1 MGIVRYGDTK
11 STIVQ
16 EWRTCPN
23 IRLFELNVTSLR
35 KRELMRLAPTGLVIQ
50 GNTNTYL
57 ESKHELE
64 RPVWASKIR
73 FLPYSHHRRT
83 VCMRVE
89 LYGCYWSDGVVSYSM
104 PQGDKRGNG
113 WEFFDATYD
122 GHWDGELRRGLGQLT
137 DGKTGPDNF
146 KMGYYNDNDRA
157 QGWVGWRNDSRG
169 QPVEIKF
176 EFDKVREFS
185 AVHIYCNNQFTRDVQ
200 VFSQVDIL
208 FSIGGKYYTGEP
220 ITYTYM
226 EDKIFETSRN
236 ITIKLHHRVGKFV
249 KLRLHFSDRWIMISE
264 VTFDSGDKNILV
276 LTQETPL
283 ADDVQ
288 ESARRD
294 CIRRNLYSCARDAG
308 YSRTTLAENPGGRA
322 HKRSPSFLLER
333 SLLHP
338 LAKINIAH
346 GNFTAEETPTT
357 ESPIQSDV
365 FVEKNGAAEGELP
378 VSTAKHDDPTFMAI
392 VIGALAAVIII
403 LALAIFMIISRHRQR
418 KCFASPMTGKA
429 PSHLGSTCATVEKGA
444 ALMAYTLEDDESYST
459 VVMEMKDMMLNN
471 KATNINHSGMRRSNA
486 PIYTRDYAR
495 THAHIPPTHSS
506 CPYTCAS
513 THSATATPVPM
524 VVHPYTSRQQ
534 SIRPDRNQYAI
545 PFCARS
551 SFAISSTA
559 VYANGAVDTSYDYAV
574 PELGTVPL
582 LNQDAG
588 AGRGTTI
595 SNATGDQ
602 DSLFSKNSRTTKSED
617 KKNTSAGTL
626 SRIRPPLQPSWNVS
640 SLRGPAASG
649 PVRSVN
655 CGEKARRVITFLTT
669 PCTQPTSQK
678 YYVIGV
684 DFMAKHPGITG
695 CCVPLF
701 PRHRLRMLSKLAEG
715 AFGTVYVAEA
725 EGIPEYGTTTTLGK
739 RLVAVKFLL
748 PEASEK
754 ENRRSFV
761 NGRIKLSRE
770 SAITKSIVS
779 KPAVTTLRGNARRP
793 TRRAHVLAALG
804 SASFIR
810 EYVAIQRCRRCSS
823 DVASLISAPGP
834 LDFQRDVRI
843 LAALEDRNIARVLGA
858 CYREEPYCVVME
870 YLEHG
875 DLCQFLKTHITAEDA
890 HSMPIGVKTL
900 SFNCLIYMAAQ
911 IASGMRYLENLN
923 FVHRDLATR
932 NCLVGKAYHIKISD
946 FGTDNELY
954 ACDYY
959 KVDGTMPLPVRWMAW
974 ESIFLGKYTTKSD
987 VWAFAVTLWEILNLG
1002 RRVPYEHLSD
1012 EEVVQSLQQLHHATE
1027 CSNDN
1032 PEDSCKEDSG
1042 NGFDYLPRPTASSK
1056 DIYDLMLECWRREE
1070 NERPTFREIS
1080 LFLQRKN
1087 LGYAPTS

>member
-1 MGIVRYGDTK
+1 FRLTRQKWHGGSLGEERARVKPSQEKGAMVKSLGFLARRAPPAVHLFVVLLALAPAYHGVDLSQCIAPLGMESGTIPDTDINASSSFDTGNVGPHLARLKSENLGGAWCPKNQITQEAREWLEIDLHTIHLITATATQGRFGNGVGVEFAEAYLLEYWRPRLGKWVRYRDIKGK
-11 STIVQ
+11 
-16 EWRTCPN
+16 E
-23 IRLFELNVTSLR
+23 
-35 KRELMRLAPTGLVIQ
+35 VIQ

-64 RPVWASKIR
+64 PPLWASKIR
-73 FLPYSHHRRT
+73 FLPYSYHRRT

-104 PQGDKRGNG
+104 PQGDKRSNG

-137 DGKTGPDNF
+137 DGRTGPDNF
-146 KMGYYNDNDRA
+146 KMYYDNDRA

-185 AVHIYCNNQFTRDVQ
+185 AVHIYCNNEFTRGVQ
-200 VFSQVDIL
+200 VFSQIDIL

-236 ITIKLHHRVGKFV
+236 VTIKLHHRVGKFV
-249 KLRLHFSDRWIMISE
+249 KLRLHFSDRWIMVSE
-264 VTFDSGDKNILV
+264 VTFDSD
-276 LTQETPL
+276 
-283 ADDVQ
+283 
-288 ESARRD
+288 
-294 CIRRNLYSCARDAG
+294 
-308 YSRTTLAENPGGRA
+308 
-322 HKRSPSFLLER
+322 
-333 SLLHP
+333 
-338 LAKINIAH
+338 IAH
-346 GNFTAEETPTT
+346 GNFTPEEAPTT

-378 VSTAKHDDPTFMAI
+378 VSTAKHDDPTYMAI
-392 VIGALAAVIII
+392 VIGVLTAVILS
-403 LALAIFMIISRHRQR
+403 LAVAIFLIVSRHRQR

-444 ALMAYTLEDDESYST
+444 ALMAYTLEDDERYAGGSLPTLPLGNRLLDIVKLDDYQEPYQALKYAPYYSYST

-471 KATNINHSGMRRSNA
+471 KGTNINHS
-486 PIYTRDYAR
+486 
-495 THAHIPPTHSS
+495 
-506 CPYTCAS
+506 
-513 THSATATPVPM
+513 
-524 VVHPYTSRQQ
+524 
-534 SIRPDRNQYAI
+534 
-545 PFCARS
+545 
-551 SFAISSTA
+551 A

-588 AGRGTTI
+588 AGRGATV

-602 DSLFSKNSRTTKSED
+602 DSFFSKNSRTKTED
-617 KKNTSAGTL
+617 KKSPTQQEVLSALKRRLEQTS
-626 SRIRPPLQPSWNVS
+626 
-640 SLRGPAASG
+640 
-649 PVRSVN
+649 
-655 CGEKARRVITFLTT
+655 
-669 PCTQPTSQK
+669 
-678 YYVIGV
+678 
-684 DFMAKHPGITG
+684 
-695 CCVPLF
+695 VPLF

-754 ENRRSFV
+754 E
-761 NGRIKLSRE
+761 K
-770 SAITKSIVS
+770 
-779 KPAVTTLRGNARRP
+779 
-793 TRRAHVLAALG
+793 
-804 SASFIR
+804 
-810 EYVAIQRCRRCSS
+810 
-823 DVASLISAPGP
+823 

-900 SFNCLIYMAAQ
+900 SKLTPLRRRFSFNCLIYMAAQ

-1012 EEVVQSLQQLHHATE
+1012 EEVVQSLRQLHHAAD
-1027 CSNDN
+1027 CSNTN
-1032 PEDSCKEDSG
+1032 PEDSCKEDPR

-1056 DIYDLMLECWRREE
+1056 DIYDLMLECWQREE
-1070 NERPTFREIS
+1070 TERPTFREIS

>member
-1 MGIVRYGDTK
+1 MAKNFSFVVGASPSTTPLLIRLLLVGFISFVPATLAVDLSQCIAPLGMESGAIPDKDITVSSTYDAGNVGPHLARLKTESLGGAWCPKNQITKEAKEWLEIDLHTVHLITATATQGRFGNGQGVEYSEAYLLEYWRPRLGKWVRYRDIKG
-11 STIVQ
+11 Q
-16 EWRTCPN
+16 E
-23 IRLFELNVTSLR
+23 
-35 KRELMRLAPTGLVIQ
+35 VIP

-64 RPVWASKIR
+64 PPLWASKIR
-73 FLPYSHHRRT
+73 FLPFSRHTRT

-104 PQGDKRGNG
+104 PQGDKRGNE

-122 GHWDGELRRGLGQLT
+122 GHWDDELRRGLGQLT
-137 DGKTGPDNF
+137 DGKTGPDDF
-146 KMGYYNDNDRA
+146 KMGYYDDRG
-157 QGWVGWRNDSRG
+157 QGWVGWRNDTRSD
-169 QPVEIKF
+169 QPIEIKF
-176 EFDKVREFS
+176 EFDVVREFS
-185 AVHIYCNNQFTRDVQ
+185 AIHIYCNNQFTRDVQ
-200 VFSQVDIL
+200 IFSQVDIL
-208 FSIGGKYYTGEP
+208 FSIGGRYYNGEP

-236 ITIKLHHRVGKFV
+236 VTIKLHHRIGKYV
-249 KLRLHFSDRWIMISE
+249 KLRLHFSARWIMISE
-264 VTFDSGDKNILV
+264 VIFDS
-276 LTQETPL
+276 
-283 ADDVQ
+283 DV
-288 ESARRD
+288 
-294 CIRRNLYSCARDAG
+294 
-308 YSRTTLAENPGGRA
+308 
-322 HKRSPSFLLER
+322 
-333 SLLHP
+333 
-338 LAKINIAH
+338 AH
-346 GNFTAEETPTT
+346 GNFTTEEPPTT

-365 FVEKNGAAEGELP
+365 FVEKNGSGVDGELP
-378 VSTAKHDDPTFMAI
+378 VSTAKHDDPTYMAI
-392 VIGALAAVIII
+392 VIGVLMAVILL
-403 LALAIFMIISRHRQR
+403 LAVAIFLIVSRHRQR

-444 ALMAYTLEDDESYST
+444 ALMAYTLEDDERYAGGSLPTLPRDLGNRLLDIAKLDDYQEPYQALKYAPYYSYST

-471 KATNINHSGMRRSNA
+471 KGTNINHS
-486 PIYTRDYAR
+486 
-495 THAHIPPTHSS
+495 
-506 CPYTCAS
+506 
-513 THSATATPVPM
+513 
-524 VVHPYTSRQQ
+524 
-534 SIRPDRNQYAI
+534 
-545 PFCARS
+545 
-551 SFAISSTA
+551 A

-582 LNQDAG
+582 LNQE
-588 AGRGTTI
+588 GTGGCARTTTV
-595 SNATGDQ
+595 SSTTSDK
-602 DSLFSKNSRTTKSED
+602 DSLFSKNSSHSTKTED
-617 KKNTSAGTL
+617 KKRDRRLSIINGYSSTIDRSSVLQSPTQQEVLSALKRRLEQTS
-626 SRIRPPLQPSWNVS
+626 
-640 SLRGPAASG
+640 
-649 PVRSVN
+649 
-655 CGEKARRVITFLTT
+655 
-669 PCTQPTSQK
+669 
-678 YYVIGV
+678 
-684 DFMAKHPGITG
+684 
-695 CCVPLF
+695 VPLF

-739 RLVAVKFLL
+739 RFVAVKFLL

-754 ENRRSFV
+754 E
-761 NGRIKLSRE
+761 K
-770 SAITKSIVS
+770 
-779 KPAVTTLRGNARRP
+779 
-793 TRRAHVLAALG
+793 
-804 SASFIR
+804 
-810 EYVAIQRCRRCSS
+810 
-823 DVASLISAPGP
+823 

-858 CYREEPYCVVME
+858 CCREEPYCVVME

-959 KVDGTMPLPVRWMAW
+959 KVDGTVPLPVRWMAW

-1002 RRVPYEHLSD
+1002 RRIPYEHLSN
-1012 EEVVQSLQQLHHATE
+1012 EEVVESLRRFHRANEEDGSASESGCTDGT
-1027 CSNDN
+1027 NDH
-1032 PEDSCKEDSG
+1032 
-1042 NGFDYLPRPTASSK
+1042 FDYLPRPTASSK

>member
-1 MGIVRYGDTK
+1 MVKSLGFLARRAPPAVHLFVVLLALAPAYHGVDLSQCIAPLGMESGTIPDADINASSSFDTGNVGPHLARLKSENLGGAWCPKNQITKEAREWLEIDLHTIHLITATATQGRFGNGVGVEFAEAYLLEYWRPRLGKWVRYRDIKG
-11 STIVQ
+11 
-16 EWRTCPN
+16 E
-23 IRLFELNVTSLR
+23 E
-35 KRELMRLAPTGLVIQ
+35 VIQ

-64 RPVWASKIR
+64 PPLWASKIR
-73 FLPYSHHRRT
+73 FLPYSYHRRT

-137 DGKTGPDNF
+137 DGRTGPDNF
-146 KMGYYNDNDRA
+146 KMHNDRA

-185 AVHIYCNNQFTRDVQ
+185 AVHIYCNNEFTRGVQ

-249 KLRLHFSDRWIMISE
+249 KLRLHFSDRWIMVSE
-264 VTFDSGDKNILV
+264 VTFDSD
-276 LTQETPL
+276 
-283 ADDVQ
+283 
-288 ESARRD
+288 
-294 CIRRNLYSCARDAG
+294 
-308 YSRTTLAENPGGRA
+308 
-322 HKRSPSFLLER
+322 
-333 SLLHP
+333 
-338 LAKINIAH
+338 IAH
-346 GNFTAEETPTT
+346 GNFTPEEAPTT

-378 VSTAKHDDPTFMAI
+378 VSTAKHDDPTYMAI
-392 VIGALAAVIII
+392 VIGVLTAVILS
-403 LALAIFMIISRHRQR
+403 LAVAIFLIVSRHRQR

-444 ALMAYTLEDDESYST
+444 ALMAYTLEDDERYAGGSLPTLPRDLGNRLLDIVKLDDYQEPYQALKYAPYYSYST

-471 KATNINHSGMRRSNA
+471 KGTNINHS
-486 PIYTRDYAR
+486 
-495 THAHIPPTHSS
+495 
-506 CPYTCAS
+506 
-513 THSATATPVPM
+513 
-524 VVHPYTSRQQ
+524 
-534 SIRPDRNQYAI
+534 
-545 PFCARS
+545 
-551 SFAISSTA
+551 A

-588 AGRGTTI
+588 AGRGTTV
-595 SNATGDQ
+595 SSVTGDQ
-602 DSLFSKNSRTTKSED
+602 DGFFTKSSRGTKTED
-617 KKNTSAGTL
+617 KKSPTQQEVLSALKRRLEQTS
-626 SRIRPPLQPSWNVS
+626 
-640 SLRGPAASG
+640 
-649 PVRSVN
+649 
-655 CGEKARRVITFLTT
+655 
-669 PCTQPTSQK
+669 
-678 YYVIGV
+678 
-684 DFMAKHPGITG
+684 
-695 CCVPLF
+695 VPLF

-754 ENRRSFV
+754 E
-761 NGRIKLSRE
+761 K
-770 SAITKSIVS
+770 
-779 KPAVTTLRGNARRP
+779 
-793 TRRAHVLAALG
+793 
-804 SASFIR
+804 
-810 EYVAIQRCRRCSS
+810 
-823 DVASLISAPGP
+823 

-1012 EEVVQSLQQLHHATE
+1012 EEVVQSLRQLHHAAD
-1027 CSNDN
+1027 CSNAN
-1032 PEDSCKEDSG
+1032 PEDSCKEDSR

-1056 DIYDLMLECWRREE
+1056 DIYDLMLECWQREE
-1070 NERPTFREIS
+1070 TERPTFREIS

>member
-1 MGIVRYGDTK
+1 
-11 STIVQ
+11 
-16 EWRTCPN
+16 
-23 IRLFELNVTSLR
+23 
-35 KRELMRLAPTGLVIQ
+35 
-50 GNTNTYL
+50 
-57 ESKHELE
+57 
-64 RPVWASKIR
+64 
-73 FLPYSHHRRT
+73 
-83 VCMRVE
+83 MRVE

-146 KMGYYNDNDRA
+146 KMGYYDNDRA
-157 QGWVGWRNDSRG
+157 TQGWIGWRNDTRS

-176 EFDKVREFS
+176 EFDKIREFS
-185 AVHIYCNNQFTRDVQ
+185 AVHIYCNNQFTKDVQ

-208 FSIGGKYYTGEP
+208 FSIGGKYYTGKP

-226 EDKIFETSRN
+226 EDKIFESSRN

-249 KLRLHFSDRWIMISE
+249 KLRLHFSDRWIMVSE
-264 VTFDSGDKNILV
+264 VTFDS
-276 LTQETPL
+276 
-283 ADDVQ
+283 DV
-288 ESARRD
+288 
-294 CIRRNLYSCARDAG
+294 
-308 YSRTTLAENPGGRA
+308 
-322 HKRSPSFLLER
+322 
-333 SLLHP
+333 
-338 LAKINIAH
+338 AH
-346 GNFTAEETPTT
+346 GNFTPEEAPTT

-378 VSTAKHDDPTFMAI
+378 VSTATHDDPTYMAI
-392 VIGALAAVIII
+392 VIGVLTAVILL
-403 LALAIFMIISRHRQR
+403 LAVAIFLIVSRHRQR

-444 ALMAYTLEDDESYST
+444 ALMAYTLEDDERYAGGSLPTLPRDLGNRLLDIVKLDDYQEPYQALRYAPYYSYST

-471 KATNINHSGMRRSNA
+471 KGTNINHS
-486 PIYTRDYAR
+486 
-495 THAHIPPTHSS
+495 
-506 CPYTCAS
+506 
-513 THSATATPVPM
+513 
-524 VVHPYTSRQQ
+524 
-534 SIRPDRNQYAI
+534 
-545 PFCARS
+545 
-551 SFAISSTA
+551 A

-588 AGRGTTI
+588 AGRGATV
-595 SNATGDQ
+595 SNASGDQ
-602 DSLFSKNSRTTKSED
+602 DSLFSKSSRGTKTED
-617 KKNTSAGTL
+617 KKSPTQQEVLSALKRRLEQTS
-626 SRIRPPLQPSWNVS
+626 
-640 SLRGPAASG
+640 
-649 PVRSVN
+649 
-655 CGEKARRVITFLTT
+655 
-669 PCTQPTSQK
+669 
-678 YYVIGV
+678 
-684 DFMAKHPGITG
+684 
-695 CCVPLF
+695 VPLF

-754 ENRRSFV
+754 E
-761 NGRIKLSRE
+761 K
-770 SAITKSIVS
+770 
-779 KPAVTTLRGNARRP
+779 
-793 TRRAHVLAALG
+793 
-804 SASFIR
+804 
-810 EYVAIQRCRRCSS
+810 
-823 DVASLISAPGP
+823 

-954 ACDYY
+954 SCDYY
-959 KVDGTMPLPVRWMAW
+959 KVDGAMPLPVRWMAW

-1002 RRVPYEHLSD
+1002 RRVPYEHLTD
-1012 EEVVQSLQQLHHATE
+1012 EEVVQSLRQLHHAAD
-1027 CSNDN
+1027 CASNGSSNVN
-1032 PEDSCKEDSG
+1032 PEDGCKEDSGGSGGGGGGGGGGSGGGGSVG

>member
-1 MGIVRYGDTK
+1 RLKSENLGGAWCPKNQITQEAREWLEIDLHTIHLITATATQGRFGNGVGVEFAEAYLLEYWRPRLGKWVRYRDIKGK
-11 STIVQ
+11 
-16 EWRTCPN
+16 E
-23 IRLFELNVTSLR
+23 
-35 KRELMRLAPTGLVIQ
+35 VIQ

-64 RPVWASKIR
+64 PPLWASKIR
-73 FLPYSHHRRT
+73 FLPYSYHRRT

-104 PQGDKRGNG
+104 PQGDKRSNG

-137 DGKTGPDNF
+137 DGRTGPDNF
-146 KMGYYNDNDRA
+146 KMYYDNDRA

-185 AVHIYCNNQFTRDVQ
+185 AVHIYCNNEFTRGVQ
-200 VFSQVDIL
+200 VFSQIDIL

-236 ITIKLHHRVGKFV
+236 VTIKLHHRVGKFV
-249 KLRLHFSDRWIMISE
+249 KLRLHFSDRWIMVSE
-264 VTFDSGDKNILV
+264 VTFDSAISNATTALFPSGVNPVGNSATEYRTREDSEDVRPATKLLRRGFSFRTSYHLQLV
-276 LTQETPL
+276 SL
-283 ADDVQ
+283 
-288 ESARRD
+288 
-294 CIRRNLYSCARDAG
+294 
-308 YSRTTLAENPGGRA
+308 RA
-322 HKRSPSFLLER
+322 PASYACLGH
-333 SLLHP
+333 
-338 LAKINIAH
+338 IAH
-346 GNFTAEETPTT
+346 GNFTPEEAPTT

-378 VSTAKHDDPTFMAI
+378 VSTAKHDDPTYMAI
-392 VIGALAAVIII
+392 VIGVLTAVILS
-403 LALAIFMIISRHRQR
+403 LAVAIFLIVSRHRQR

-444 ALMAYTLEDDESYST
+444 ALMAYTLEDDE
-459 VVMEMKDMMLNN
+459 
-471 KATNINHSGMRRSNA
+471 R
-486 PIYTRDYAR
+486 
-495 THAHIPPTHSS
+495 HAHLHTHL
-506 CPYTCAS
+506 C
-513 THSATATPVPM
+513 THSAYTHSNAAAPVPTA
-524 VVHPYTSRQQ
+524 VHLHTSRQQ
-534 SIRPDRNQYAI
+534 SIRPDRNQYTI

-551 SFAISSTA
+551 SFAISSAA

-588 AGRGTTI
+588 VGRGATV

-602 DSLFSKNSRTTKSED
+602 DSFFSKSSRTKTED
-617 KKNTSAGTL
+617 KKEVLSALKRRLEQTS
-626 SRIRPPLQPSWNVS
+626 
-640 SLRGPAASG
+640 
-649 PVRSVN
+649 
-655 CGEKARRVITFLTT
+655 
-669 PCTQPTSQK
+669 
-678 YYVIGV
+678 
-684 DFMAKHPGITG
+684 
-695 CCVPLF
+695 VPLF

-754 ENRRSFV
+754 E
-761 NGRIKLSRE
+761 K
-770 SAITKSIVS
+770 
-779 KPAVTTLRGNARRP
+779 
-793 TRRAHVLAALG
+793 
-804 SASFIR
+804 
-810 EYVAIQRCRRCSS
+810 
-823 DVASLISAPGP
+823 

-1012 EEVVQSLQQLHHATE
+1012 EEVVQSLRQLHHAAD
-1027 CSNDN
+1027 CSNAN
-1032 PEDSCKEDSG
+1032 PEDSCKEDPR

-1056 DIYDLMLECWRREE
+1056 DIYDLMLECWQREE
-1070 NERPTFREIS
+1070 TERPTFREIS

>member
-1 MGIVRYGDTK
+1 MVKSLDFLARRAPPAVHLFIVLLALAPAYHGVDLSQCIAPLGMESGAIPDADINASSSFDTGNVGPHLARLKSENLGGAWCPKDQITKEAREWLEIDLHSIHLITATATQGRFGNGVGVEFAEAYLLEYWRPRLGKWVRYRDIKG
-11 STIVQ
+11 
-16 EWRTCPN
+16 E
-23 IRLFELNVTSLR
+23 E
-35 KRELMRLAPTGLVIQ
+35 VIT

-57 ESKHELE
+57 ESKHELQ
-64 RPVWASKIR
+64 PPLWASKIR
-73 FLPYSHHRRT
+73 FLPYSYHRRT

-137 DGKTGPDNF
+137 DGRTGPDNF
-146 KMGYYNDNDRA
+146 KMYHDNDRA
-157 QGWVGWRNDSRG
+157 QGWVGWRNDSRN

-185 AVHIYCNNQFTRDVQ
+185 AVHIYCNNEFTRGVQ
-200 VFSQVDIL
+200 VFSQVDTL

-249 KLRLHFSDRWIMISE
+249 KLRLHFSDRWIMVSE
-264 VTFDSGDKNILV
+264 VTFDSD
-276 LTQETPL
+276 
-283 ADDVQ
+283 
-288 ESARRD
+288 
-294 CIRRNLYSCARDAG
+294 
-308 YSRTTLAENPGGRA
+308 
-322 HKRSPSFLLER
+322 
-333 SLLHP
+333 
-338 LAKINIAH
+338 IAH
-346 GNFTAEETPTT
+346 GNFTPEEAPTT

-378 VSTAKHDDPTFMAI
+378 VSTAKHDDPTYMAV
-392 VIGALAAVIII
+392 VIGVLTAVILS
-403 LALAIFMIISRHRQR
+403 LAVAIFLIVSRHRQR

-444 ALMAYTLEDDESYST
+444 ALMAYTLEDDERYAGGSLPTLPRDLGNRLLDIVKLDDYQEPYQALKYAPYYSYST

-471 KATNINHSGMRRSNA
+471 KGTNINHS
-486 PIYTRDYAR
+486 
-495 THAHIPPTHSS
+495 
-506 CPYTCAS
+506 
-513 THSATATPVPM
+513 
-524 VVHPYTSRQQ
+524 
-534 SIRPDRNQYAI
+534 
-545 PFCARS
+545 
-551 SFAISSTA
+551 A

-588 AGRGTTI
+588 AGRGATV
-595 SNATGDQ
+595 SSATGDQ
-602 DSLFSKNSRTTKSED
+602 DSLFSKSSRATKTED
-617 KKNTSAGTL
+617 KKSPTQQEVLSALKRRLEQTS
-626 SRIRPPLQPSWNVS
+626 
-640 SLRGPAASG
+640 
-649 PVRSVN
+649 
-655 CGEKARRVITFLTT
+655 
-669 PCTQPTSQK
+669 
-678 YYVIGV
+678 
-684 DFMAKHPGITG
+684 
-695 CCVPLF
+695 VPLF

-754 ENRRSFV
+754 E
-761 NGRIKLSRE
+761 K
-770 SAITKSIVS
+770 
-779 KPAVTTLRGNARRP
+779 
-793 TRRAHVLAALG
+793 
-804 SASFIR
+804 
-810 EYVAIQRCRRCSS
+810 
-823 DVASLISAPGP
+823 

-1012 EEVVQSLQQLHHATE
+1012 EEVVQSLRQLHHAAD
-1027 CSNDN
+1027 CNNVN
-1032 PEDSCKEDSG
+1032 PEDGCKEDSR
-1042 NGFDYLPRPTASSK
+1042 NVFDYLPRPTASSK

>member
-1 MGIVRYGDTK
+1 MVKSFGFFAGRAIPAVHLLVLLLALADTTSAVDLSQCIAPLGMESGAIPDEDINASSTFDAGNVGPHLARLKVENLGGAWCPKNQINQEAREWLQIDLHSVHLITATASQGRFGNGLGVEYAEEYLLEYWRPHLGKWVRYKKT
-11 STIVQ
+11 
-16 EWRTCPN
+16 
-23 IRLFELNVTSLR
+23 
-35 KRELMRLAPTGLVIQ
+35 IQ

-57 ESKHELE
+57 ESKHELDP
-64 RPVWASKIR
+64 PVWASKIR
-73 FLPYSHHRRT
+73 FLPYSHHTRT

-113 WEFFDATYD
+113 WDFFDTIYD
-122 GHWDGELRRGLGQLT
+122 GHWDGELRRGLGLLT

-146 KMGYYNDNDRA
+146 KLGYYDNDRT
-157 QGWVGWRNDSRG
+157 QGWVGWRNDTRG

-185 AVHIYCNNQFTRDVQ
+185 VVHIYCNNQFTKGVQ
-200 VFSQVDIL
+200 IFSQVDIL
-208 FSIGGKYYTGEP
+208 FSIGGKFYTGEP

-226 EDKIFETSRN
+226 EDKIFESSRN
-236 ITIKLHHRVGKFV
+236 ITIKLHHRVGKYV
-249 KLRLHFSDRWIMISE
+249 KLRLHFSDKWIMISE
-264 VTFDSGDKNILV
+264 VTFDS
-276 LTQETPL
+276 
-283 ADDVQ
+283 DV
-288 ESARRD
+288 
-294 CIRRNLYSCARDAG
+294 
-308 YSRTTLAENPGGRA
+308 
-322 HKRSPSFLLER
+322 
-333 SLLHP
+333 
-338 LAKINIAH
+338 AH
-346 GNFTAEETPTT
+346 GNFTPEEAATT

-378 VSTAKHDDPTFMAI
+378 VSTAKHDDPTYMAV
-392 VIGALAAVIII
+392 VIGVLTAVILL
-403 LALAIFMIISRHRQR
+403 LAVAIFLIISRHRQR

-444 ALMAYTLEDDESYST
+444 ALMAYTLEDDERYAGGSLPTLPRDLGNRFLDIVKLDDYQEPYQALKYAPYYSYST

-471 KATNINHSGMRRSNA
+471 KGSNINHS
-486 PIYTRDYAR
+486 
-495 THAHIPPTHSS
+495 
-506 CPYTCAS
+506 
-513 THSATATPVPM
+513 
-524 VVHPYTSRQQ
+524 
-534 SIRPDRNQYAI
+534 
-545 PFCARS
+545 
-551 SFAISSTA
+551 A

-582 LNQDAG
+582 LNQDG
-588 AGRGTTI
+588 TGRGGPAVSTST
-595 SNATGDQ
+595 SDQ
-602 DSLFSKNSRTTKSED
+602 DSIFSKTSSRGNKTENKKSPTQQEVLSAL
-617 KKNTSAGTL
+617 KRRLEQTS
-626 SRIRPPLQPSWNVS
+626 
-640 SLRGPAASG
+640 
-649 PVRSVN
+649 
-655 CGEKARRVITFLTT
+655 
-669 PCTQPTSQK
+669 
-678 YYVIGV
+678 
-684 DFMAKHPGITG
+684 
-695 CCVPLF
+695 VPLF

-725 EGIPEYGTTTTLGK
+725 EGIPEYGTTTTVGK

-754 ENRRSFV
+754 E
-761 NGRIKLSRE
+761 K
-770 SAITKSIVS
+770 
-779 KPAVTTLRGNARRP
+779 
-793 TRRAHVLAALG
+793 
-804 SASFIR
+804 
-810 EYVAIQRCRRCSS
+810 
-823 DVASLISAPGP
+823 

-858 CYREEPYCVVME
+858 CCREEPYCVVME

-959 KVDGTMPLPVRWMAW
+959 KVDGTVPLPIRWMAW

-1002 RRVPYEHLSD
+1002 RRVPYEHLSN
-1012 EEVVQSLQQLHHATE
+1012 EEVVQSLRRLHRAGE
-1027 CSNDN
+1027 CGEAGGDDGNG
-1032 PEDSCKEDSG
+1032 CKESAD
-1042 NGFDYLPRPTASSK
+1042 NLFTYLPQPTACSK
-1056 DIYDLMLECWRREE
+1056 DIYDLMLDCWRREE
-1070 NERPTFREIS
+1070 SERPTFREIS
-1080 LFLQRKN
+1080 MFLQRKN

>member
-1 MGIVRYGDTK
+1 RLKSENLGGAWCPKNQITQEAREWLEIDLHTIHLITATATQGRFGNGVGVEFAEAYLLEYWRPRLGKWVRYRDIKGK
-11 STIVQ
+11 
-16 EWRTCPN
+16 E
-23 IRLFELNVTSLR
+23 
-35 KRELMRLAPTGLVIQ
+35 VIQ

-64 RPVWASKIR
+64 PPLWASKIR
-73 FLPYSHHRRT
+73 FLPYSYHRRT

-104 PQGDKRGNG
+104 PQGDKRSNG

-137 DGKTGPDNF
+137 DGRTGPDNF
-146 KMGYYNDNDRA
+146 KMYYDNDRA

-185 AVHIYCNNQFTRDVQ
+185 AVHIYCNNEFTRGVQ
-200 VFSQVDIL
+200 VFSQIDIL

-236 ITIKLHHRVGKFV
+236 VTIKLHHRVGKFV
-249 KLRLHFSDRWIMISE
+249 KLRLHFSDRWIMVSE
-264 VTFDSGDKNILV
+264 VTFDSDLKRSRTNDIFRAEIKLTKGRGPAGGSRRRRKMIQANDTSHEYDRLV
-276 LTQETPL
+276 T
-283 ADDVQ
+283 DVCKLRLM
-288 ESARRD
+288 SAREE
-294 CIRRNLYSCARDAG
+294 II
-308 YSRTTLAENPGGRA
+308 
-322 HKRSPSFLLER
+322 FLD
-333 SLLHP
+333 
-338 LAKINIAH
+338 IAH
-346 GNFTAEETPTT
+346 GNFTPEEAPTT

-378 VSTAKHDDPTFMAI
+378 VSTAKHDDPTYMAI
-392 VIGALAAVIII
+392 VIGVLTAVILS
-403 LALAIFMIISRHRQR
+403 LAVAIFLIVSRHRQR

-444 ALMAYTLEDDESYST
+444 ALMAYTLEDDESIPHQFRHRSPLSEFPVRFVQSDIAVASFVPKERTCNVQLQVGVRIYAGGSLPTLPLGNRLLDIVKLDDYQEPYQALKYAPYYSYST

-471 KATNINHSGMRRSNA
+471 KGTNINHS
-486 PIYTRDYAR
+486 
-495 THAHIPPTHSS
+495 
-506 CPYTCAS
+506 
-513 THSATATPVPM
+513 
-524 VVHPYTSRQQ
+524 
-534 SIRPDRNQYAI
+534 
-545 PFCARS
+545 
-551 SFAISSTA
+551 A

-588 AGRGTTI
+588 AGRGATV

-602 DSLFSKNSRTTKSED
+602 DFFSKSSRTKTED
-617 KKNTSAGTL
+617 KKEVLSALKRRLEQTS
-626 SRIRPPLQPSWNVS
+626 
-640 SLRGPAASG
+640 
-649 PVRSVN
+649 
-655 CGEKARRVITFLTT
+655 
-669 PCTQPTSQK
+669 
-678 YYVIGV
+678 
-684 DFMAKHPGITG
+684 
-695 CCVPLF
+695 VPLF

-754 ENRRSFV
+754 E
-761 NGRIKLSRE
+761 K
-770 SAITKSIVS
+770 
-779 KPAVTTLRGNARRP
+779 
-793 TRRAHVLAALG
+793 
-804 SASFIR
+804 
-810 EYVAIQRCRRCSS
+810 
-823 DVASLISAPGP
+823 

-1012 EEVVQSLQQLHHATE
+1012 EEVVQSLRQLHHAAD
-1027 CSNDN
+1027 CSNAN
-1032 PEDSCKEDSG
+1032 PEDSCKEDPR

-1056 DIYDLMLECWRREE
+1056 DIYDLMLECWQREE
-1070 NERPTFREIS
+1070 TERPTFREIS

>member
-1 MGIVRYGDTK
+1 MVKSLDFLARRAPPAVHLFIVLLALAPAYHGVDLSQCIAPLGMESGAIPDADINASSSFDTGNVGPHLARLKSENLGGAWCPKDQITKEAREWLEIDLHSIHLITATATQGRFGNGVGVEFAEAYLLEYWRPRLGKWVRYRDIKG
-11 STIVQ
+11 
-16 EWRTCPN
+16 E
-23 IRLFELNVTSLR
+23 E
-35 KRELMRLAPTGLVIQ
+35 VIT

-57 ESKHELE
+57 ESKHELQ
-64 RPVWASKIR
+64 PPLWASKIR
-73 FLPYSHHRRT
+73 FLPYSYHRRT

-137 DGKTGPDNF
+137 DGRTGPDNF
-146 KMGYYNDNDRA
+146 KMFYDNDRA
-157 QGWVGWRNDSRG
+157 QGWVGWRNDSRN

-185 AVHIYCNNQFTRDVQ
+185 AVHIYCNNEFTRGVQ

-249 KLRLHFSDRWIMISE
+249 KLRLHFSDRWIMVSE
-264 VTFDSGDKNILV
+264 VTFDSD
-276 LTQETPL
+276 
-283 ADDVQ
+283 
-288 ESARRD
+288 
-294 CIRRNLYSCARDAG
+294 
-308 YSRTTLAENPGGRA
+308 
-322 HKRSPSFLLER
+322 
-333 SLLHP
+333 
-338 LAKINIAH
+338 IAH
-346 GNFTAEETPTT
+346 GNFTPEEAPTT

-378 VSTAKHDDPTFMAI
+378 VSTAKHDDPTYMAV
-392 VIGALAAVIII
+392 VIGVLTAVILS
-403 LALAIFMIISRHRQR
+403 LAVAIFLIVSRHRQR

-444 ALMAYTLEDDESYST
+444 ALMAYTLEDDERYAGGSLPTLPRDLGNRLLDIVKLDDYQEPYQALKYAPYYSYST

-471 KATNINHSGMRRSNA
+471 KGTNINHS
-486 PIYTRDYAR
+486 
-495 THAHIPPTHSS
+495 
-506 CPYTCAS
+506 
-513 THSATATPVPM
+513 
-524 VVHPYTSRQQ
+524 
-534 SIRPDRNQYAI
+534 
-545 PFCARS
+545 
-551 SFAISSTA
+551 A

-588 AGRGTTI
+588 AGRGATV
-595 SNATGDQ
+595 SSATGDQ
-602 DSLFSKNSRTTKSED
+602 DSLFSKSSRATKTED
-617 KKNTSAGTL
+617 KKSPTQQEVLSALKRRLEQTS
-626 SRIRPPLQPSWNVS
+626 
-640 SLRGPAASG
+640 
-649 PVRSVN
+649 
-655 CGEKARRVITFLTT
+655 
-669 PCTQPTSQK
+669 
-678 YYVIGV
+678 
-684 DFMAKHPGITG
+684 
-695 CCVPLF
+695 VPLF

-754 ENRRSFV
+754 E
-761 NGRIKLSRE
+761 K
-770 SAITKSIVS
+770 
-779 KPAVTTLRGNARRP
+779 
-793 TRRAHVLAALG
+793 
-804 SASFIR
+804 
-810 EYVAIQRCRRCSS
+810 
-823 DVASLISAPGP
+823 

-1012 EEVVQSLQQLHHATE
+1012 EEVVQSLRQLHHAAD
-1027 CSNDN
+1027 CNNVN
-1032 PEDSCKEDSG
+1032 PEDGCKEDSR
-1042 NGFDYLPRPTASSK
+1042 NVFDYLPRPTASSK

>member
-1 MGIVRYGDTK
+1 MVKSLSFLARRAPPAVHLFVVLLALAPAYHSVDLSQCIAPLGMESGTILDADINATSSFDRENVGPALARLKSERHGGAWCPKNQITKEAREWLEIDLHTIHLITAVSTQGRFGNGLGVEFTEAYMLEYWRPRLGKWVRYRDIKG
-11 STIVQ
+11 
-16 EWRTCPN
+16 E
-23 IRLFELNVTSLR
+23 E
-35 KRELMRLAPTGLVIQ
+35 VIQ

-64 RPVWASKIR
+64 PPLWASKIR

-137 DGKTGPDNF
+137 DGRTGPDNF
-146 KMGYYNDNDRA
+146 KMGYYDNDRA

-208 FSIGGKYYTGEP
+208 FSIGGRYYTGEP

-249 KLRLHFSDRWIMISE
+249 KLRLHFSDRWIMVSE
-264 VTFDSGDKNILV
+264 VTFDS
-276 LTQETPL
+276 
-283 ADDVQ
+283 DV
-288 ESARRD
+288 
-294 CIRRNLYSCARDAG
+294 
-308 YSRTTLAENPGGRA
+308 
-322 HKRSPSFLLER
+322 
-333 SLLHP
+333 
-338 LAKINIAH
+338 AH
-346 GNFTAEETPTT
+346 GNFTPEEPPTT

-365 FVEKNGAAEGELP
+365 FVEKNGATEGELP

-392 VIGALAAVIII
+392 VIGALAAVIIV

-444 ALMAYTLEDDESYST
+444 ALMAYTLEDDERYAGGSLPTLPRDLGNRLLDIVKLDDYQEPYQALKYAPYYSYST

-471 KATNINHSGMRRSNA
+471 KATNINHS
-486 PIYTRDYAR
+486 
-495 THAHIPPTHSS
+495 
-506 CPYTCAS
+506 
-513 THSATATPVPM
+513 
-524 VVHPYTSRQQ
+524 
-534 SIRPDRNQYAI
+534 
-545 PFCARS
+545 
-551 SFAISSTA
+551 A
-559 VYANGAVDTSYDYAV
+559 VYANGAVDTSSYDYAV

-582 LNQDAG
+582 LNQDTG
-588 AGRGTTI
+588 ASRGTSI

-602 DSLFSKNSRTTKSED
+602 DSLFSKSSRTTKAED
-617 KKNTSAGTL
+617 KKSPTQQEVLSALKRRLEQTS
-626 SRIRPPLQPSWNVS
+626 
-640 SLRGPAASG
+640 
-649 PVRSVN
+649 
-655 CGEKARRVITFLTT
+655 
-669 PCTQPTSQK
+669 
-678 YYVIGV
+678 
-684 DFMAKHPGITG
+684 
-695 CCVPLF
+695 VPLF

-725 EGIPEYGTTTTLGK
+725 EGIPEYGTATTLGK

-754 ENRRSFV
+754 E
-761 NGRIKLSRE
+761 K
-770 SAITKSIVS
+770 
-779 KPAVTTLRGNARRP
+779 
-793 TRRAHVLAALG
+793 
-804 SASFIR
+804 
-810 EYVAIQRCRRCSS
+810 
-823 DVASLISAPGP
+823 

-1012 EEVVQSLQQLHHATE
+1012 EEVVQSLRQLHHDAE
-1027 CSNDN
+1027 CSNGN
-1032 PEDSCKEDSG
+1032 PEDNCKEDSRG
-1042 NGFDYLPRPTASSK
+1042 DFDYLPRPTASSK

>member
-1 MGIVRYGDTK
+1 MVKSLDFLARRAPPAVHLFIVLLALAPAYHGVDLSQCIAPLGMESGAIPDADINASSSFDTGNVGPHLARLKSETLGGAWCPKDQITNEAREWLEIDLHSIHLITATATQGRFGNGVGVEFAEAYLLEYWRPRLGKWVRYRDIKG
-11 STIVQ
+11 
-16 EWRTCPN
+16 E
-23 IRLFELNVTSLR
+23 E
-35 KRELMRLAPTGLVIQ
+35 VIK

-57 ESKHELE
+57 ESKHELQ
-64 RPVWASKIR
+64 PPLWASKIR
-73 FLPYSHHRRT
+73 FLPYSYHRRT

-137 DGKTGPDNF
+137 DGRTGPDNF
-146 KMGYYNDNDRA
+146 KLYYDNDRA
-157 QGWVGWRNDSRG
+157 QGWVGWRNDSRN

-185 AVHIYCNNQFTRDVQ
+185 AVHIYCNNEFTRGVQ

-249 KLRLHFSDRWIMISE
+249 KLRLHFSDRWIMVSE
-264 VTFDSGDKNILV
+264 VTFDSD
-276 LTQETPL
+276 
-283 ADDVQ
+283 
-288 ESARRD
+288 
-294 CIRRNLYSCARDAG
+294 
-308 YSRTTLAENPGGRA
+308 
-322 HKRSPSFLLER
+322 
-333 SLLHP
+333 
-338 LAKINIAH
+338 IAH
-346 GNFTAEETPTT
+346 GNFTPEEAPTT

-378 VSTAKHDDPTFMAI
+378 VSTAKHDDPTYMAV
-392 VIGALAAVIII
+392 VIGVLTAVILS
-403 LALAIFMIISRHRQR
+403 LAVAIFLIVSRHRQR

-444 ALMAYTLEDDESYST
+444 ALMAYTLEDDERYAGGSLPTLPRDLGNRLLDIVKLDDYQEPYQALKYAPYYSYST

-471 KATNINHSGMRRSNA
+471 KGTNINHS
-486 PIYTRDYAR
+486 
-495 THAHIPPTHSS
+495 
-506 CPYTCAS
+506 
-513 THSATATPVPM
+513 
-524 VVHPYTSRQQ
+524 
-534 SIRPDRNQYAI
+534 
-545 PFCARS
+545 
-551 SFAISSTA
+551 A

-588 AGRGTTI
+588 AGRGATV
-595 SNATGDQ
+595 SSATGDQ
-602 DSLFSKNSRTTKSED
+602 DSLFSKSSRATKTED
-617 KKNTSAGTL
+617 KKSPTQQEVLSALKRRLEQTS
-626 SRIRPPLQPSWNVS
+626 
-640 SLRGPAASG
+640 
-649 PVRSVN
+649 
-655 CGEKARRVITFLTT
+655 
-669 PCTQPTSQK
+669 
-678 YYVIGV
+678 
-684 DFMAKHPGITG
+684 
-695 CCVPLF
+695 VPLF

-754 ENRRSFV
+754 E
-761 NGRIKLSRE
+761 K
-770 SAITKSIVS
+770 
-779 KPAVTTLRGNARRP
+779 
-793 TRRAHVLAALG
+793 
-804 SASFIR
+804 
-810 EYVAIQRCRRCSS
+810 
-823 DVASLISAPGP
+823 

-1012 EEVVQSLQQLHHATE
+1012 EEVVQSLRQLHHAAD
-1027 CSNDN
+1027 CNNVN
-1032 PEDSCKEDSG
+1032 PEDDCKEDSG
-1042 NGFDYLPRPTASSK
+1042 NVFDYLPRPTASSK

>member
-1 MGIVRYGDTK
+1 MRGARRISSGGASPALILIFPVVLGSLVTVAHGVDLSQCIAPLGMESGAIPDADITASSSFDSGNVGPHQARLRTENQGGAWCPKEQITTEPREWLQVDLHTVHLITATGTQGRFGNGVGVEYAEAYLLEYWRPRLGKWVRYRDAKG
-11 STIVQ
+11 
-16 EWRTCPN
+16 E
-23 IRLFELNVTSLR
+23 E
-35 KRELMRLAPTGLVIQ
+35 VIK

-57 ESKHELE
+57 ESKHELK
-64 RPVWASKIR
+64 PPLWASKVR
-73 FLPYSHHRRT
+73 FLPYSYHRRT

-122 GHWDGELRRGLGQLT
+122 GHWDGDLQRGLGQLT
-137 DGKTGPDNF
+137 DGQTGPDNF
-146 KMGYYNDNDRA
+146 KMGFYDYDRS
-157 QGWVGWRNDSRG
+157 QGWVGWRNDTRSG
-169 QPVEIKF
+169 QPLEIKF
-176 EFDKVREFS
+176 EFDQVREFS

-208 FSIGGKYYTGEP
+208 FSVGGKYYTGEP

-249 KLRLHFSDRWIMISE
+249 NLRLHFSARWIMLSE
-264 VTFDSGDKNILV
+264 VTFDS
-276 LTQETPL
+276 
-283 ADDVQ
+283 DV
-288 ESARRD
+288 
-294 CIRRNLYSCARDAG
+294 
-308 YSRTTLAENPGGRA
+308 
-322 HKRSPSFLLER
+322 
-333 SLLHP
+333 
-338 LAKINIAH
+338 AH
-346 GNFTAEETPTT
+346 GNFTPEEPPST
-357 ESPIQSDV
+357 EPPPLGDV
-365 FVEKNGAAEGELP
+365 FVEKDAANDGELP
-378 VSTAKHDDPTFMAI
+378 VSTAKHDDPTYMAV
-392 VIGALAAVIII
+392 VIGVLTAVILL
-403 LALAIFMIISRHRQR
+403 LAVAIFLIVSRHRQR

-444 ALMAYTLEDDESYST
+444 ALMAYTLEDDESYVGRRYAGGSLPTLPRDLGNRLLDIVKLDDYQEPYRALKYAPYYSYST

-471 KATNINHSGMRRSNA
+471 KGGGGSIN
-486 PIYTRDYAR
+486 
-495 THAHIPPTHSS
+495 
-506 CPYTCAS
+506 
-513 THSATATPVPM
+513 
-524 VVHPYTSRQQ
+524 Q
-534 SIRPDRNQYAI
+534 S
-545 PFCARS
+545 
-551 SFAISSTA
+551 
-559 VYANGAVDTSYDYAV
+559 VYANGGVDTSYDYAV

-582 LNQDAG
+582 LNPDGVPRILSSG
-588 AGRGTTI
+588 A
-595 SNATGDQ
+595 SDQ
-602 DSLFSKNSRTTKSED
+602 ESLFSKESSRGSKPED
-617 KKNTSAGTL
+617 KKSPTQQEVLSALKRRLEQTS
-626 SRIRPPLQPSWNVS
+626 
-640 SLRGPAASG
+640 
-649 PVRSVN
+649 
-655 CGEKARRVITFLTT
+655 
-669 PCTQPTSQK
+669 
-678 YYVIGV
+678 
-684 DFMAKHPGITG
+684 
-695 CCVPLF
+695 VPLF

-725 EGIPEYGTTTTLGK
+725 EGIPEYGTTATLGK

-748 PEASEK
+748 PDANEK
-754 ENRRSFV
+754 E
-761 NGRIKLSRE
+761 K
-770 SAITKSIVS
+770 
-779 KPAVTTLRGNARRP
+779 
-793 TRRAHVLAALG
+793 
-804 SASFIR
+804 
-810 EYVAIQRCRRCSS
+810 
-823 DVASLISAPGP
+823 

-858 CYREEPYCVVME
+858 CCREEPFCVVME
-870 YLEHG
+870 YLDHG

-890 HSMPIGVKTL
+890 HSMPMGVKTL

-954 ACDYY
+954 ASDYF
-959 KVDGTMPLPVRWMAW
+959 KVDGNMPLPVRWMAW

-1012 EEVVQSLQQLHHATE
+1012 DEVVASLGHLQRV
-1027 CSNDN
+1027 SDGDN
-1032 PEDSCKEDSG
+1032 SSGEPEETP
-1042 NGFDYLPRPTASSK
+1042 FVYLQRPAASSK

>member
-1 MGIVRYGDTK
+1 MVKSLGFLARRAPPAVHLFVVLLALAPAYHGVDLSQCIAPLGMESGAIPDTDINASSSFDTGNVGPHLARLKSENLGGAWCPKNQITKEAREWLEIDLHTIHLITATATQGRFGNGVGVEFAEYYLLEYWRPRLGKWVRYRDIKG
-11 STIVQ
+11 
-16 EWRTCPN
+16 E
-23 IRLFELNVTSLR
+23 E
-35 KRELMRLAPTGLVIQ
+35 VIP

-57 ESKHELE
+57 ESKRELE
-64 RPVWASKIR
+64 PPLWASKIR
-73 FLPYSHHRRT
+73 FLPYSYHRRT

-137 DGKTGPDNF
+137 DGRTGPDNF
-146 KMGYYNDNDRA
+146 KMYYEKQNDRA

-185 AVHIYCNNQFTRDVQ
+185 AVHIYCNNEFTRGVQ

-249 KLRLHFSDRWIMISE
+249 KLRLHFSDRWIMVSE
-264 VTFDSGDKNILV
+264 VTFDSD
-276 LTQETPL
+276 
-283 ADDVQ
+283 
-288 ESARRD
+288 
-294 CIRRNLYSCARDAG
+294 
-308 YSRTTLAENPGGRA
+308 
-322 HKRSPSFLLER
+322 
-333 SLLHP
+333 
-338 LAKINIAH
+338 IAH
-346 GNFTAEETPTT
+346 GNFTPEEAPTT

-378 VSTAKHDDPTFMAI
+378 VSTAKHDDPTYMAI
-392 VIGALAAVIII
+392 VIGVLTAVILS
-403 LALAIFMIISRHRQR
+403 LAVAIFLIVSRHRQR

-444 ALMAYTLEDDESYST
+444 ALMAYTLEDDERYAGGSLPTLPRDLGNRLLDIVKLDDYQEPYQALKYAPYYSYST

-471 KATNINHSGMRRSNA
+471 KGTNINHS
-486 PIYTRDYAR
+486 
-495 THAHIPPTHSS
+495 
-506 CPYTCAS
+506 
-513 THSATATPVPM
+513 
-524 VVHPYTSRQQ
+524 
-534 SIRPDRNQYAI
+534 
-545 PFCARS
+545 
-551 SFAISSTA
+551 A

-588 AGRGTTI
+588 AGRGATV
-595 SNATGDQ
+595 SSATGDQ
-602 DSLFSKNSRTTKSED
+602 DSFFSKSSRATKTED
-617 KKNTSAGTL
+617 KKSPTQQEVLSALKRRLEQTS
-626 SRIRPPLQPSWNVS
+626 
-640 SLRGPAASG
+640 
-649 PVRSVN
+649 
-655 CGEKARRVITFLTT
+655 
-669 PCTQPTSQK
+669 
-678 YYVIGV
+678 
-684 DFMAKHPGITG
+684 
-695 CCVPLF
+695 VPLF

-754 ENRRSFV
+754 E
-761 NGRIKLSRE
+761 K
-770 SAITKSIVS
+770 
-779 KPAVTTLRGNARRP
+779 
-793 TRRAHVLAALG
+793 
-804 SASFIR
+804 
-810 EYVAIQRCRRCSS
+810 
-823 DVASLISAPGP
+823 

-1012 EEVVQSLQQLHHATE
+1012 EEVVQCLRQLHHAAD
-1027 CSNDN
+1027 CGNAGN
-1032 PEDSCKEDSG
+1032 PEDSCKEDSR

-1056 DIYDLMLECWRREE
+1056 DIYDLMLECWQREE
-1070 NERPTFREIS
+1070 TERPTFREIS

>member
-1 MGIVRYGDTK
+1 MVKSLGFLARRAPPAVHLFVVLLALAPAYHGVDLSQCIAPLGMESGAIPDTDINASSSFDNGNVGPYLARLKSENLGGAWCPKNQITKEAREWLEIDLHAIHLITATATQGRFGNGVGVEFAEYYLLEYWRPRLGKWVRYRDIKG
-11 STIVQ
+11 
-16 EWRTCPN
+16 E
-23 IRLFELNVTSLR
+23 E
-35 KRELMRLAPTGLVIQ
+35 VIQ

-64 RPVWASKIR
+64 PPLWASKIR
-73 FLPYSHHRRT
+73 FLPYSYHRRT

-137 DGKTGPDNF
+137 DGRTGPDNF
-146 KMGYYNDNDRA
+146 KMYYDNDRA

-185 AVHIYCNNQFTRDVQ
+185 AVHIYCNNEFTRGVQ
-200 VFSQVDIL
+200 VFSQIDIL
-208 FSIGGKYYTGEP
+208 FSIGGKYYIGEP

-249 KLRLHFSDRWIMISE
+249 KLRLHFSDRWIMVSE
-264 VTFDSGDKNILV
+264 VTFDSD
-276 LTQETPL
+276 
-283 ADDVQ
+283 
-288 ESARRD
+288 
-294 CIRRNLYSCARDAG
+294 
-308 YSRTTLAENPGGRA
+308 
-322 HKRSPSFLLER
+322 
-333 SLLHP
+333 
-338 LAKINIAH
+338 IAH
-346 GNFTAEETPTT
+346 GNFTPEEAPTT

-365 FVEKNGAAEGELP
+365 FIEKNGAAEGELP
-378 VSTAKHDDPTFMAI
+378 VSTAKHDDPTYMAI
-392 VIGALAAVIII
+392 VIGVLTAVILS
-403 LALAIFMIISRHRQR
+403 LAVAIFLIVSRHRQR

-444 ALMAYTLEDDESYST
+444 ALMAYTLEDDERYAGGSLPTLPRDLGNRLLDIVKLDDYQEPYQALKYAPYYSYST

-471 KATNINHSGMRRSNA
+471 KGTNINHS
-486 PIYTRDYAR
+486 
-495 THAHIPPTHSS
+495 
-506 CPYTCAS
+506 
-513 THSATATPVPM
+513 
-524 VVHPYTSRQQ
+524 
-534 SIRPDRNQYAI
+534 
-545 PFCARS
+545 
-551 SFAISSTA
+551 A

-588 AGRGTTI
+588 AGRGATV

-602 DSLFSKNSRTTKSED
+602 DGFFTKSSRPTKTED
-617 KKNTSAGTL
+617 KKSPTQQEVLSALKRRLEQTS
-626 SRIRPPLQPSWNVS
+626 
-640 SLRGPAASG
+640 
-649 PVRSVN
+649 
-655 CGEKARRVITFLTT
+655 
-669 PCTQPTSQK
+669 
-678 YYVIGV
+678 
-684 DFMAKHPGITG
+684 
-695 CCVPLF
+695 VPLF

-754 ENRRSFV
+754 E
-761 NGRIKLSRE
+761 K
-770 SAITKSIVS
+770 
-779 KPAVTTLRGNARRP
+779 
-793 TRRAHVLAALG
+793 
-804 SASFIR
+804 
-810 EYVAIQRCRRCSS
+810 
-823 DVASLISAPGP
+823 

-858 CYREEPYCVVME
+858 CYREEPFCVVME

-1012 EEVVQSLQQLHHATE
+1012 EEVVQSLRQLHHAADCGSANTE
-1027 CSNDN
+1027 DN
-1032 PEDSCKEDSG
+1032 CKEDSG

-1056 DIYDLMLECWRREE
+1056 DIYDLMLECWQREE
-1070 NERPTFREIS
+1070 AERPTFREIS

>member
-1 MGIVRYGDTK
+1 MAKNFSFVVGASPSTTPLLIRLLLLGFTSFVPATRAVDLSQCIAPLGMESGAIPDKDITVSSTYDAGNVGPHLARLKTESLGGAWCPKNQITKEAKEWLEIDLHTVHLITATATQGRFGNGQGVEYSEAYLLEYWRPRLGKWVRYRDIKG
-11 STIVQ
+11 Q
-16 EWRTCPN
+16 E
-23 IRLFELNVTSLR
+23 
-35 KRELMRLAPTGLVIQ
+35 VIP

-64 RPVWASKIR
+64 PPLWASKIR
-73 FLPYSHHRRT
+73 FLPFSRHTRT

-104 PQGDKRGNG
+104 PQGDKRGNE

-122 GHWDGELRRGLGQLT
+122 GHWDDELRRGLGQLT
-137 DGKTGPDNF
+137 DGKTGPDDF
-146 KMGYYNDNDRA
+146 KMGYYDDRG
-157 QGWVGWRNDSRG
+157 QGWVGWRNDTRSD
-169 QPVEIKF
+169 QPIEIKF
-176 EFDKVREFS
+176 EFDVVREFS
-185 AVHIYCNNQFTRDVQ
+185 AIHIYCNNQFTRDVQ
-200 VFSQVDIL
+200 IFSQVDIL
-208 FSIGGKYYTGEP
+208 FSIGGRYYNGEP

-236 ITIKLHHRVGKFV
+236 VTIKLHHRIGKYV
-249 KLRLHFSDRWIMISE
+249 KLRLHFSARWIMISE
-264 VTFDSGDKNILV
+264 VIFDSD
-276 LTQETPL
+276 
-283 ADDVQ
+283 
-288 ESARRD
+288 
-294 CIRRNLYSCARDAG
+294 
-308 YSRTTLAENPGGRA
+308 
-322 HKRSPSFLLER
+322 
-333 SLLHP
+333 
-338 LAKINIAH
+338 IAH
-346 GNFTAEETPTT
+346 GNFTTEEAPTT

-365 FVEKNGAAEGELP
+365 FVEKNGSGVDGELP
-378 VSTAKHDDPTFMAI
+378 VSTAKHDDPTYMAI
-392 VIGALAAVIII
+392 VIGVLMAVILL
-403 LALAIFMIISRHRQR
+403 LAVAIFLIVSRHRQR

-444 ALMAYTLEDDESYST
+444 ALMAYTLEDDERYAGGSLPTLPRDLGNRLLDIAKLDDYQEPYQALKYAPYYSYST

-471 KATNINHSGMRRSNA
+471 KGTNINHS
-486 PIYTRDYAR
+486 
-495 THAHIPPTHSS
+495 
-506 CPYTCAS
+506 
-513 THSATATPVPM
+513 
-524 VVHPYTSRQQ
+524 
-534 SIRPDRNQYAI
+534 
-545 PFCARS
+545 
-551 SFAISSTA
+551 A

-582 LNQDAG
+582 LNQE
-588 AGRGTTI
+588 GTGGCVRTTTV
-595 SNATGDQ
+595 SSTTSEK
-602 DSLFSKNSRTTKSED
+602 DSLFSKNSSHSTKAED
-617 KKNTSAGTL
+617 KKSPTQQEVLSALKRRLEQTS
-626 SRIRPPLQPSWNVS
+626 
-640 SLRGPAASG
+640 
-649 PVRSVN
+649 
-655 CGEKARRVITFLTT
+655 
-669 PCTQPTSQK
+669 
-678 YYVIGV
+678 
-684 DFMAKHPGITG
+684 
-695 CCVPLF
+695 VPLF

-739 RLVAVKFLL
+739 RFVAVKFLL

-754 ENRRSFV
+754 E
-761 NGRIKLSRE
+761 K
-770 SAITKSIVS
+770 
-779 KPAVTTLRGNARRP
+779 
-793 TRRAHVLAALG
+793 
-804 SASFIR
+804 
-810 EYVAIQRCRRCSS
+810 
-823 DVASLISAPGP
+823 

-858 CYREEPYCVVME
+858 CCREEPYCVVME

-959 KVDGTMPLPVRWMAW
+959 KVDGTVPLPVRWMAW

-1002 RRVPYEHLSD
+1002 RRVPYEHLSN
-1012 EEVVQSLQQLHHATE
+1012 EEVVESLRRFHRANEEDGSASESGCTDGT
-1027 CSNDN
+1027 NDH
-1032 PEDSCKEDSG
+1032 
-1042 NGFDYLPRPTASSK
+1042 FDYLPRPTASSK

>member
-1 MGIVRYGDTK
+1 MVKSLGFLARRAPPAVHLLFVVLLALAPAYHGVDLSQCIAPLGMESGAIPDVDINASSSFDTGNVGPQLARLKSENLGGAWCPKNQITKEAREWLEIDLHTIHLITATATQGRFGNGVGVEYAEAYLLEYWRPRLGKWVRYRNIKG
-11 STIVQ
+11 Q
-16 EWRTCPN
+16 E
-23 IRLFELNVTSLR
+23 
-35 KRELMRLAPTGLVIQ
+35 VIP

-64 RPVWASKIR
+64 PPLWASKIR
-73 FLPYSHHRRT
+73 FLPYSYHRRT

-137 DGKTGPDNF
+137 DGRTGPDNF
-146 KMGYYNDNDRA
+146 KMGYYDNDRST
-157 QGWVGWRNDSRG
+157 QGWIGWRNDTRN

-185 AVHIYCNNQFTRDVQ
+185 AVHIYSNNQFTKDVQ
-200 VFSQVDIL
+200 VFSQIDIL
-208 FSIGGKYYTGEP
+208 FSIGGKYYTGKP
-220 ITYTYM
+220 ITFTYM
-226 EDKIFETSRN
+226 EDKIFESSRN
-236 ITIKLHHRVGKFV
+236 VTIKLHHRVGKFV
-249 KLRLHFSDRWIMISE
+249 KLRLHFSDRWIMVSE
-264 VTFDSGDKNILV
+264 VTFDS
-276 LTQETPL
+276 
-283 ADDVQ
+283 DV
-288 ESARRD
+288 
-294 CIRRNLYSCARDAG
+294 
-308 YSRTTLAENPGGRA
+308 
-322 HKRSPSFLLER
+322 
-333 SLLHP
+333 
-338 LAKINIAH
+338 AH
-346 GNFTAEETPTT
+346 GNFTPEEAPTT

-378 VSTAKHDDPTFMAI
+378 VSTAKHDDPTYMAV
-392 VIGALAAVIII
+392 VIGVLTAVILL
-403 LALAIFMIISRHRQR
+403 LAVAIFLIVSRHRQR

-444 ALMAYTLEDDESYST
+444 ALMAYTLEDDERYAGGSLPTLPLDLGNRLLDIVKLDDYQEPYQALKYAPYYSYST

-471 KATNINHSGMRRSNA
+471 KGTNINHS
-486 PIYTRDYAR
+486 
-495 THAHIPPTHSS
+495 
-506 CPYTCAS
+506 
-513 THSATATPVPM
+513 
-524 VVHPYTSRQQ
+524 
-534 SIRPDRNQYAI
+534 
-545 PFCARS
+545 
-551 SFAISSTA
+551 A

-588 AGRGTTI
+588 VGRGATV
-595 SNATGDQ
+595 SNASGDQ
-602 DSLFSKNSRTTKSED
+602 DSLFSKSSRGTKTED
-617 KKNTSAGTL
+617 KKSPTQQEVLSALKRRLEQTS
-626 SRIRPPLQPSWNVS
+626 
-640 SLRGPAASG
+640 
-649 PVRSVN
+649 
-655 CGEKARRVITFLTT
+655 
-669 PCTQPTSQK
+669 
-678 YYVIGV
+678 
-684 DFMAKHPGITG
+684 
-695 CCVPLF
+695 VPLF

-754 ENRRSFV
+754 E
-761 NGRIKLSRE
+761 K
-770 SAITKSIVS
+770 
-779 KPAVTTLRGNARRP
+779 
-793 TRRAHVLAALG
+793 
-804 SASFIR
+804 
-810 EYVAIQRCRRCSS
+810 
-823 DVASLISAPGP
+823 

-954 ACDYY
+954 SCDYY
-959 KVDGTMPLPVRWMAW
+959 KVDGAMPLPVRWMAW

-1012 EEVVQSLQQLHHATE
+1012 EEVVQSLRQLHHAAD
-1027 CSNDN
+1027 CGSNGSSNVN
-1032 PEDSCKEDSG
+1032 PEDSCKEDLGGGVSNGSNVG

>member
-1 MGIVRYGDTK
+1 MAESFGFFAGGAIPAVRLSIFLALAGTTRAIDLSQCIAPLGMESGAIPDADITASSTFDTGNVGPHLARLKVENLGGAWCPKNQITQEAREWLEIDLHTVHLITGTATQGRFGNGLGVEYAEAYLLEYWRPRLGKWVRYRDVK
-11 STIVQ
+11 
-16 EWRTCPN
+16 EK
-23 IRLFELNVTSLR
+23 E
-35 KRELMRLAPTGLVIQ
+35 VIQ

-64 RPVWASKIR
+64 PPLWASKIR
-73 FLPYSHHRRT
+73 FLPYSHHTRT

-104 PQGDKRGNG
+104 PQGDKRGNE
-113 WEFFDATYD
+113 WEFFDAIYD
-122 GHWDGELRRGLGQLT
+122 GHWDDELRRGLGQLT

-146 KMGYYNDNDRA
+146 KLGYYDNDRT
-157 QGWVGWRNDSRG
+157 QGWVGWRNDTRG

-185 AVHIYCNNQFTRDVQ
+185 AIHIYCNNQFTKDVQ
-200 VFSQVDIL
+200 IFSQVDIL

-226 EDKIFETSRN
+226 EDKIFESSRN
-236 ITIKLHHRVGKFV
+236 ITIKLHHRVGKYL

-264 VTFDSGDKNILV
+264 VTFDS
-276 LTQETPL
+276 
-283 ADDVQ
+283 DV
-288 ESARRD
+288 
-294 CIRRNLYSCARDAG
+294 
-308 YSRTTLAENPGGRA
+308 
-322 HKRSPSFLLER
+322 
-333 SLLHP
+333 
-338 LAKINIAH
+338 AH
-346 GNFTAEETPTT
+346 GNFTPEEAPTT

-365 FVEKNGAAEGELP
+365 FVEKNGSAEGELP
-378 VSTAKHDDPTFMAI
+378 VSTAKHDDPTYMAV
-392 VIGALAAVIII
+392 VIGVLTAVILL
-403 LALAIFMIISRHRQR
+403 LAVAIFLIVSRHRQR

-444 ALMAYTLEDDESYST
+444 ALMAYTLEDDERYAGGSLPTLPRDLGNRLLDIVKLDDYQEPYQALKYAPYYSYST

-471 KATNINHSGMRRSNA
+471 KGTNINHS
-486 PIYTRDYAR
+486 
-495 THAHIPPTHSS
+495 
-506 CPYTCAS
+506 
-513 THSATATPVPM
+513 
-524 VVHPYTSRQQ
+524 
-534 SIRPDRNQYAI
+534 
-545 PFCARS
+545 
-551 SFAISSTA
+551 A

-582 LNQDAG
+582 LNQDG
-588 AGRGTTI
+588 TGRGLAV
-595 SNATGDQ
+595 SSAASDQ
-602 DSLFSKNSRTTKSED
+602 DSIFSKTSSRGNKTED
-617 KKNTSAGTL
+617 KKSPTQQEVLSALKRRLEQTS
-626 SRIRPPLQPSWNVS
+626 
-640 SLRGPAASG
+640 
-649 PVRSVN
+649 
-655 CGEKARRVITFLTT
+655 
-669 PCTQPTSQK
+669 
-678 YYVIGV
+678 
-684 DFMAKHPGITG
+684 
-695 CCVPLF
+695 VPLF

-725 EGIPEYGTTTTLGK
+725 EGIPEYGTTTSVGK

-754 ENRRSFV
+754 E
-761 NGRIKLSRE
+761 K
-770 SAITKSIVS
+770 
-779 KPAVTTLRGNARRP
+779 
-793 TRRAHVLAALG
+793 
-804 SASFIR
+804 
-810 EYVAIQRCRRCSS
+810 
-823 DVASLISAPGP
+823 

-858 CYREEPYCVVME
+858 CCREEPYCVVME

-959 KVDGTMPLPVRWMAW
+959 KVDGAVPLPIRWMAW

-1012 EEVVQSLQQLHHATE
+1012 EEVVQSLRRLHRTLEE
-1027 CSNDN
+1027 CAENSGENND
-1032 PEDSCKEDSG
+1032 CKVNNTD
-1042 NGFDYLPRPTASSK
+1042 NLYDYLPRPTACSK

-1080 LFLQRKN
+1080 MFLQRKN

>member
-1 MGIVRYGDTK
+1 MVKSLSFLARRAPPAIHLFVVLLALAPAYHSVDLSQCIAPLGMESGAILDADINASSSFDRENVGPALARLKSEHLGGAWCPKDQITSEAREWLEIDLHTIHLITAIATQGRFGNGMGVEFAEAYMLDYWRPRLGKWVRYRDIKGK
-11 STIVQ
+11 
-16 EWRTCPN
+16 E
-23 IRLFELNVTSLR
+23 
-35 KRELMRLAPTGLVIQ
+35 VIQ

-264 VTFDSGDKNILV
+264 VTFDSD
-276 LTQETPL
+276 
-283 ADDVQ
+283 
-288 ESARRD
+288 
-294 CIRRNLYSCARDAG
+294 
-308 YSRTTLAENPGGRA
+308 
-322 HKRSPSFLLER
+322 
-333 SLLHP
+333 
-338 LAKINIAH
+338 IAH

-444 ALMAYTLEDDESYST
+444 ALMAYTLEDDERYAGGSLPTLPRDLGNRLLDIVKLDDYQEPYQALKYAPYYSYST

-471 KATNINHSGMRRSNA
+471 KATNINHS
-486 PIYTRDYAR
+486 
-495 THAHIPPTHSS
+495 
-506 CPYTCAS
+506 
-513 THSATATPVPM
+513 
-524 VVHPYTSRQQ
+524 
-534 SIRPDRNQYAI
+534 
-545 PFCARS
+545 
-551 SFAISSTA
+551 

-617 KKNTSAGTL
+617 KKSPTQQEVLSALKRRLEQTS
-626 SRIRPPLQPSWNVS
+626 
-640 SLRGPAASG
+640 
-649 PVRSVN
+649 
-655 CGEKARRVITFLTT
+655 
-669 PCTQPTSQK
+669 
-678 YYVIGV
+678 
-684 DFMAKHPGITG
+684 
-695 CCVPLF
+695 VPLF

-754 ENRRSFV
+754 E
-761 NGRIKLSRE
+761 K
-770 SAITKSIVS
+770 
-779 KPAVTTLRGNARRP
+779 
-793 TRRAHVLAALG
+793 
-804 SASFIR
+804 
-810 EYVAIQRCRRCSS
+810 
-823 DVASLISAPGP
+823 

>member
-1 MGIVRYGDTK
+1 
-11 STIVQ
+11 
-16 EWRTCPN
+16 
-23 IRLFELNVTSLR
+23 
-35 KRELMRLAPTGLVIQ
+35 VIQ

-64 RPVWASKIR
+64 PPLWASKIR

-137 DGKTGPDNF
+137 DGRTGPDNF
-146 KMGYYNDNDRA
+146 KMGYYDNDRA

-185 AVHIYCNNQFTRDVQ
+185 AVHVYCNNQFTRDVQ

-208 FSIGGKYYTGEP
+208 FSIGGRYYTGEP

-249 KLRLHFSDRWIMISE
+249 KLRLHFSDRWIMVSE
-264 VTFDSGDKNILV
+264 VTFDS
-276 LTQETPL
+276 
-283 ADDVQ
+283 DV
-288 ESARRD
+288 
-294 CIRRNLYSCARDAG
+294 
-308 YSRTTLAENPGGRA
+308 
-322 HKRSPSFLLER
+322 
-333 SLLHP
+333 
-338 LAKINIAH
+338 AH
-346 GNFTAEETPTT
+346 GNFTSEEAPTT

-392 VIGALAAVIII
+392 VIGALAAVIIV

-444 ALMAYTLEDDESYST
+444 ALMAYTLEDDERYAGGSLPTLPRDLGNRLLDIVKLDDYQEPYQALKYAPYYSYST

-471 KATNINHSGMRRSNA
+471 KATSINHS
-486 PIYTRDYAR
+486 
-495 THAHIPPTHSS
+495 
-506 CPYTCAS
+506 
-513 THSATATPVPM
+513 
-524 VVHPYTSRQQ
+524 
-534 SIRPDRNQYAI
+534 
-545 PFCARS
+545 
-551 SFAISSTA
+551 A

-588 AGRGTTI
+588 RGTTV
-595 SNATGDQ
+595 SNAADQ
-602 DSLFSKNSRTTKSED
+602 DGLFSKSSRASTKTED
-617 KKNTSAGTL
+617 KKSPTQQEVLSALKRRLEQTS
-626 SRIRPPLQPSWNVS
+626 
-640 SLRGPAASG
+640 
-649 PVRSVN
+649 
-655 CGEKARRVITFLTT
+655 
-669 PCTQPTSQK
+669 
-678 YYVIGV
+678 
-684 DFMAKHPGITG
+684 
-695 CCVPLF
+695 VPLF

-754 ENRRSFV
+754 E
-761 NGRIKLSRE
+761 K
-770 SAITKSIVS
+770 
-779 KPAVTTLRGNARRP
+779 
-793 TRRAHVLAALG
+793 
-804 SASFIR
+804 
-810 EYVAIQRCRRCSS
+810 
-823 DVASLISAPGP
+823 

-1012 EEVVQSLQQLHHATE
+1012 EEMVQSLRRLHHAAE
-1027 CSNDN
+1027 CSKGN
-1032 PEDSCKEDSG
+1032 PEDSCKEDSRSD
-1042 NGFDYLPRPTASSK
+1042 FDYLPRPTASSK

>member
-1 MGIVRYGDTK
+1 MVKSLGFLARRAPPAVHLFVVLLALAPAYHGVDLSQCIAPLGMESGTIPDTDINASSSFDTGNVGPHLARLKSENLGGAWCPKNQITKEAREWLEIDLHTIHLITATATQGRFGNGVGVEFAEAYLLEYWRPRLGKWVRYRDIKG
-11 STIVQ
+11 
-16 EWRTCPN
+16 E
-23 IRLFELNVTSLR
+23 E
-35 KRELMRLAPTGLVIQ
+35 VIQ

-64 RPVWASKIR
+64 PPLWASKIR
-73 FLPYSHHRRT
+73 FLPYSYHRRT

-113 WEFFDATYD
+113 WEFFDAIYD

-137 DGKTGPDNF
+137 DGKKGPDNF
-146 KMGYYNDNDRA
+146 KMYYDNDRA

-185 AVHIYCNNQFTRDVQ
+185 AVHIYCNNEFTRGVQ
-200 VFSQVDIL
+200 IFSQVDIL

-236 ITIKLHHRVGKFV
+236 ITIKLHHRVGKFI
-249 KLRLHFSDRWIMISE
+249 KLRLHFSDRWIMVSE
-264 VTFDSGDKNILV
+264 VTFDS
-276 LTQETPL
+276 
-283 ADDVQ
+283 DV
-288 ESARRD
+288 
-294 CIRRNLYSCARDAG
+294 
-308 YSRTTLAENPGGRA
+308 
-322 HKRSPSFLLER
+322 
-333 SLLHP
+333 
-338 LAKINIAH
+338 AH
-346 GNFTAEETPTT
+346 GNFTPEEAPTT

-378 VSTAKHDDPTFMAI
+378 VSTAKHDDPTYMAI
-392 VIGALAAVIII
+392 VIGVLTAVILS
-403 LALAIFMIISRHRQR
+403 LAVAIFLIVSRHRQR

-444 ALMAYTLEDDESYST
+444 ALMAYTLEDDERYAGGSLPTLPRDLGNRLLDIVKLDDYQEPYQALKYAPYYSYST

-471 KATNINHSGMRRSNA
+471 KSTNINHS
-486 PIYTRDYAR
+486 
-495 THAHIPPTHSS
+495 
-506 CPYTCAS
+506 
-513 THSATATPVPM
+513 
-524 VVHPYTSRQQ
+524 
-534 SIRPDRNQYAI
+534 
-545 PFCARS
+545 
-551 SFAISSTA
+551 A

-588 AGRGTTI
+588 AGRGATV
-595 SNATGDQ
+595 SSATGDQ
-602 DSLFSKNSRTTKSED
+602 DTFFSKSSRGTKTED
-617 KKNTSAGTL
+617 KKSPTQQEVLSALKRRLEQTS
-626 SRIRPPLQPSWNVS
+626 
-640 SLRGPAASG
+640 
-649 PVRSVN
+649 
-655 CGEKARRVITFLTT
+655 
-669 PCTQPTSQK
+669 
-678 YYVIGV
+678 
-684 DFMAKHPGITG
+684 
-695 CCVPLF
+695 VPLF

-754 ENRRSFV
+754 E
-761 NGRIKLSRE
+761 K
-770 SAITKSIVS
+770 
-779 KPAVTTLRGNARRP
+779 
-793 TRRAHVLAALG
+793 
-804 SASFIR
+804 
-810 EYVAIQRCRRCSS
+810 
-823 DVASLISAPGP
+823 

-954 ACDYY
+954 SCDYY

-1012 EEVVQSLQQLHHATE
+1012 EEVVQSLRQLHHAAD
-1027 CSNDN
+1027 CSNAN

-1056 DIYDLMLECWRREE
+1056 DIYDLMLECWQREE
-1070 NERPTFREIS
+1070 TERPTFREIS

>member
-1 MGIVRYGDTK
+1 
-11 STIVQ
+11 
-16 EWRTCPN
+16 
-23 IRLFELNVTSLR
+23 
-35 KRELMRLAPTGLVIQ
+35 
-50 GNTNTYL
+50 
-57 ESKHELE
+57 
-64 RPVWASKIR
+64 
-73 FLPYSHHRRT
+73 
-83 VCMRVE
+83 MRVE

-113 WEFFDATYD
+113 WEFFDVTYD
-122 GHWDGELRRGLGQLT
+122 GLWDVELRRGLGQLT

-146 KMGYYNDNDRA
+146 KLGYYDNDRT
-157 QGWVGWRNDSRG
+157 QGWVGWRNDTRG

-185 AVHIYCNNQFTRDVQ
+185 AIHIYCNNQFTKDVQ

-208 FSIGGKYYTGEP
+208 FSIGGKYYAGEP

-236 ITIKLHHRVGKFV
+236 ITIKLHHRVGKYV

-264 VTFDSGDKNILV
+264 VTFDS
-276 LTQETPL
+276 
-283 ADDVQ
+283 DV
-288 ESARRD
+288 
-294 CIRRNLYSCARDAG
+294 
-308 YSRTTLAENPGGRA
+308 
-322 HKRSPSFLLER
+322 
-333 SLLHP
+333 
-338 LAKINIAH
+338 AH
-346 GNFTAEETPTT
+346 GNFTPEEAPTT

-365 FVEKNGAAEGELP
+365 FVEKNGAAESELP
-378 VSTAKHDDPTFMAI
+378 VSTAKHDDPTYMAV
-392 VIGALAAVIII
+392 VIGVLTAVILL
-403 LALAIFMIISRHRQR
+403 LAVAIFLIVSRHRQR

-444 ALMAYTLEDDESYST
+444 ALMAYTLEDDERYAGGSLPTLPRDLGNRLLDIVKLDDYQEPYQALKYAPYYSYST

-471 KATNINHSGMRRSNA
+471 KSTNINHS
-486 PIYTRDYAR
+486 
-495 THAHIPPTHSS
+495 
-506 CPYTCAS
+506 
-513 THSATATPVPM
+513 
-524 VVHPYTSRQQ
+524 
-534 SIRPDRNQYAI
+534 
-545 PFCARS
+545 
-551 SFAISSTA
+551 A

-582 LNQDAG
+582 LNQDG
-588 AGRGTTI
+588 TGRGTGPAVSSST
-595 SNATGDQ
+595 SDQ
-602 DSLFSKNSRTTKSED
+602 DSLFSKTSSRGKTED
-617 KKNTSAGTL
+617 KKSPTQQEVLSALKRRLEQTS
-626 SRIRPPLQPSWNVS
+626 
-640 SLRGPAASG
+640 
-649 PVRSVN
+649 
-655 CGEKARRVITFLTT
+655 
-669 PCTQPTSQK
+669 
-678 YYVIGV
+678 
-684 DFMAKHPGITG
+684 
-695 CCVPLF
+695 VPLF

-725 EGIPEYGTTTTLGK
+725 EGIPEYGTTTTVGK

-754 ENRRSFV
+754 E
-761 NGRIKLSRE
+761 K
-770 SAITKSIVS
+770 
-779 KPAVTTLRGNARRP
+779 
-793 TRRAHVLAALG
+793 
-804 SASFIR
+804 
-810 EYVAIQRCRRCSS
+810 
-823 DVASLISAPGP
+823 

-858 CYREEPYCVVME
+858 CCREEPYCVVME

-959 KVDGTMPLPVRWMAW
+959 KVDGAVPLPIRWMAW

-1012 EEVVQSLQQLHHATE
+1012 EEMVQNLRRLHRTPDCAADNGGDE
-1027 CSNDN
+1027 NNDA
-1032 PEDSCKEDSG
+1032 KENAD
-1042 NGFDYLPRPTASSK
+1042 NLFDYLPRPTACSK

-1080 LFLQRKN
+1080 MFLQRKN

>member
-1 MGIVRYGDTK
+1 MAESFGFFAGGAIPAVRLSLFLALAGTTRAVDLSQCIAPLGMESRAIPDADITASSTFDAGNVGPNLARLKSENLGGAWCPKNQITQEAREWLEIDLHTVHLITATATQGRFGNGMGVEYAEAYLLDYWRPRLKKWVRYRDIKG
-11 STIVQ
+11 Q
-16 EWRTCPN
+16 E
-23 IRLFELNVTSLR
+23 
-35 KRELMRLAPTGLVIQ
+35 VIQ

-64 RPVWASKIR
+64 PPLWASKIR
-73 FLPYSHHRRT
+73 FLPYSHHTRT

-113 WEFFDATYD
+113 WEFFDVTYD
-122 GHWDGELRRGLGQLT
+122 GVWDGELRRGLGQLT

-146 KMGYYNDNDRA
+146 KLGYYDNDRT
-157 QGWVGWRNDSRG
+157 QGWVGWRNDTRT

-185 AVHIYCNNQFTRDVQ
+185 AIHIYCNNQFTKDVQ

-236 ITIKLHHRVGKFV
+236 ITIKLHHRVGKYV

-264 VTFDSGDKNILV
+264 VTFDS
-276 LTQETPL
+276 
-283 ADDVQ
+283 DV
-288 ESARRD
+288 
-294 CIRRNLYSCARDAG
+294 
-308 YSRTTLAENPGGRA
+308 
-322 HKRSPSFLLER
+322 
-333 SLLHP
+333 
-338 LAKINIAH
+338 AH
-346 GNFTAEETPTT
+346 GNFTPEEAPTT

-378 VSTAKHDDPTFMAI
+378 VSTAKHDDPTYMAV
-392 VIGALAAVIII
+392 VIGVLTAVILL
-403 LALAIFMIISRHRQR
+403 LAVAIFLIVSRHRQR

-444 ALMAYTLEDDESYST
+444 ALMAYTLEDDERYAGGSLPTLPRDLGNRLLDIVKLDDYQEPYQALKYAPYYSYST

-471 KATNINHSGMRRSNA
+471 KSTNINHS
-486 PIYTRDYAR
+486 
-495 THAHIPPTHSS
+495 
-506 CPYTCAS
+506 
-513 THSATATPVPM
+513 
-524 VVHPYTSRQQ
+524 
-534 SIRPDRNQYAI
+534 
-545 PFCARS
+545 
-551 SFAISSTA
+551 A

-582 LNQDAG
+582 LNQDG
-588 AGRGTTI
+588 TGRGPAVSTT
-595 SNATGDQ
+595 AE
-602 DSLFSKNSRTTKSED
+602 DSLFSKTSSRANKTED
-617 KKNTSAGTL
+617 KKSPTQQEVLSALKRRLEQTS
-626 SRIRPPLQPSWNVS
+626 
-640 SLRGPAASG
+640 
-649 PVRSVN
+649 
-655 CGEKARRVITFLTT
+655 
-669 PCTQPTSQK
+669 
-678 YYVIGV
+678 
-684 DFMAKHPGITG
+684 
-695 CCVPLF
+695 VPLF

-725 EGIPEYGTTTTLGK
+725 EGIPEYGTTTSVGK

-754 ENRRSFV
+754 E
-761 NGRIKLSRE
+761 K
-770 SAITKSIVS
+770 
-779 KPAVTTLRGNARRP
+779 
-793 TRRAHVLAALG
+793 
-804 SASFIR
+804 
-810 EYVAIQRCRRCSS
+810 
-823 DVASLISAPGP
+823 

-858 CYREEPYCVVME
+858 CCREEPFCVVME

-959 KVDGTMPLPVRWMAW
+959 KVDGAVPLPIRWMAW

-1002 RRVPYEHLSD
+1002 RRAPYEHLSD
-1012 EEVVQSLQQLHHATE
+1012 EEMVQNLRRLHRAADCTDAAGGE
-1027 CSNDN
+1027 NND
-1032 PEDSCKEDSG
+1032 CKEAAD
-1042 NGFDYLPRPTASSK
+1042 NLFDYLPRPTACSK

-1080 LFLQRKN
+1080 MFLQRKN

>member
-1 MGIVRYGDTK
+1 MVKSFGFSAGRAIPAVHLLLFLALATTTGAVDLSQCIAPLGMESGAIPDADITASSTFDTGNVGPHLARLKAENLGGAWCPKNQITQEAREWLEIDLHTVHLITATATQGRFGNGMGVEYAEAYLLEYWRPRLGKWVRYRDIKGK
-11 STIVQ
+11 
-16 EWRTCPN
+16 E
-23 IRLFELNVTSLR
+23 
-35 KRELMRLAPTGLVIQ
+35 VIP

-57 ESKHELE
+57 ECKHELE
-64 RPVWASKIR
+64 PPLWASKIR
-73 FLPYSHHRRT
+73 FLPYSHHTRT

-104 PQGDKRGNG
+104 PQGDKRGNE

-146 KMGYYNDNDRA
+146 KLGYYDNDRT
-157 QGWVGWRNDSRG
+157 QGWVGWRNDTRG

-185 AVHIYCNNQFTRDVQ
+185 AIHIYCNNQFTKDVQ
-200 VFSQVDIL
+200 IFSQVDIL

-226 EDKIFETSRN
+226 EDRIFESSRN
-236 ITIKLHHRVGKFV
+236 ITIKLHHRVGKYV

-264 VTFDSGDKNILV
+264 VTFDS
-276 LTQETPL
+276 
-283 ADDVQ
+283 DV
-288 ESARRD
+288 
-294 CIRRNLYSCARDAG
+294 
-308 YSRTTLAENPGGRA
+308 
-322 HKRSPSFLLER
+322 
-333 SLLHP
+333 
-338 LAKINIAH
+338 AH
-346 GNFTAEETPTT
+346 GNFTPEEAPTT

-378 VSTAKHDDPTFMAI
+378 VSTAKHDDPTYMAV
-392 VIGALAAVIII
+392 VIGVLTAVILL
-403 LALAIFMIISRHRQR
+403 LAVAIFLIVSRHRQR

-444 ALMAYTLEDDESYST
+444 ALMAYTLEDDERYAGGSLPTLPRDLGNRFLDIVKLDDYQEPYQALKYAPYYSYST

-471 KATNINHSGMRRSNA
+471 KGSNINHS
-486 PIYTRDYAR
+486 
-495 THAHIPPTHSS
+495 
-506 CPYTCAS
+506 
-513 THSATATPVPM
+513 
-524 VVHPYTSRQQ
+524 
-534 SIRPDRNQYAI
+534 
-545 PFCARS
+545 
-551 SFAISSTA
+551 A

-582 LNQDAG
+582 LNQDG
-588 AGRGTTI
+588 TGRTPAVSSST
-595 SNATGDQ
+595 SDQ
-602 DSLFSKNSRTTKSED
+602 DSIFSKTSSRGTKTEN
-617 KKNTSAGTL
+617 KKSPTQQEVLSALKRRLEQTS
-626 SRIRPPLQPSWNVS
+626 
-640 SLRGPAASG
+640 
-649 PVRSVN
+649 
-655 CGEKARRVITFLTT
+655 
-669 PCTQPTSQK
+669 
-678 YYVIGV
+678 
-684 DFMAKHPGITG
+684 
-695 CCVPLF
+695 VPLF

-725 EGIPEYGTTTTLGK
+725 EGIPEYGTTTTVGK

-754 ENRRSFV
+754 E
-761 NGRIKLSRE
+761 K
-770 SAITKSIVS
+770 
-779 KPAVTTLRGNARRP
+779 
-793 TRRAHVLAALG
+793 
-804 SASFIR
+804 
-810 EYVAIQRCRRCSS
+810 
-823 DVASLISAPGP
+823 

-858 CYREEPYCVVME
+858 CCREEPYCVVME

-959 KVDGTMPLPVRWMAW
+959 KVDGTVPLPIRWMAW

-1002 RRVPYEHLSD
+1002 RRVPYEHLSN
-1012 EEVVQSLQQLHHATE
+1012 EEVVQSLRRLHRGADCANADSGSE
-1027 CSNDN
+1027 N
-1032 PEDSCKEDSG
+1032 SCKETTD
-1042 NGFDYLPRPTASSK
+1042 NLFNCLPQPTACSK
-1056 DIYDLMLECWRREE
+1056 DIYDLMLDCWRREE
-1070 NERPTFREIS
+1070 SERPTFREIS
-1080 LFLQRKN
+1080 MFLQRKN